1 MNVFYSMLSKK
12 IAMPNNAHLH
22 CLSWNPEH
30 GWLAVGCDE
39 GLLKVLRFETPT
51 SAESSARGV
60 AAPANLGMNQTLDG
74 HKERAC
80 GVLRRLVAAHARAV
94 RITRI
99 ALHSPHYA
107 HRARCSRRAPPR
119 EHLYTPTHAT
129 LSRALPQMASSSR
142 RGTRPT
148 GN

>member
-22 CLSWNPEH
+22 CLAWNPEH
-30 GWLAVGCDE
+30 GWLAAGCDE
-39 GLLKVLRFETPT
+39 GLLKVLRFEAPS

-60 AAPANLGMNQTLDG
+60 AAPSNLGMNQTLDG

-80 GVLRRLVAAHARAV
+80 GERGAATAVSRARFASRTSHYAH

-99 ALHSPHYA
+99 ALRASHYRA
-107 HRARCSRRAPPR
+107 PRAR
-119 EHLYTPTHAT
+119 
-129 LSRALPQMASSSR
+129 
-142 RGTRPT
+142 
-148 GN
+148 